1 MLSQI
6 EKMRRPDGSLPPPP
20 DTTEEDPRLGL
31 QMLSLLPNSAARTAD
46 PNRDPTSRLSYATAM
61 RQIHTGEIPGLYTFT
76 VEEGLRMEE
85 AERAMQ
91 EAAKMQ
97 EMSEREEAK
106 RAAKVLREYDEG
118 CGEEDAEERRKL
130 IMMDEYREMH
140 KRGSGNRKNRN

>member
-1 MLSQI
+1 
-6 EKMRRPDGSLPPPP
+6 
-20 DTTEEDPRLGL
+20 
-31 QMLSLLPNSAARTAD
+31 
-46 PNRDPTSRLSYATAM
+46 
-61 RQIHTGEIPGLYTFT
+61 
-76 VEEGLRMEE
+76 MEE